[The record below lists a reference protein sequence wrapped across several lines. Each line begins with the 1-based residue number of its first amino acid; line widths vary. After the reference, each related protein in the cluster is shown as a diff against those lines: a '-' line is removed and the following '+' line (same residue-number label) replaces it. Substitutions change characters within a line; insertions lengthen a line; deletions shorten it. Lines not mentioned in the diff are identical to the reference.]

1 MRPEPVNCDRCGR
14 VLGNQSA
21 YANHKRVCS
30 ILPPGMELVEE
41 FREDH
46 DLTITSMAERYGVS
60 TSAITTRLIHGG
72 VSQEERI
79 RRGSRARSYALSL
92 SEDRRSVACKRCD
105 IIVEIQ
111 TNGYCIYCNREGVA
125 FDDK

>member
-1 MRPEPVNCDRCGR
+1 MQTTMRPEPVNCDRCGR

-46 DLTITSMAERYGVS
+46 DLTITSMAESHYHKADSWGRKS
-60 TSAITTRLIHGG
+60 RRKNQAWLTR
-72 VSQEERI
+72 
-79 RRGSRARSYALSL
+79 
-92 SEDRRSVACKRCD
+92 
-105 IIVEIQ
+105 
-111 TNGYCIYCNREGVA
+111 
-125 FDDK
+125 